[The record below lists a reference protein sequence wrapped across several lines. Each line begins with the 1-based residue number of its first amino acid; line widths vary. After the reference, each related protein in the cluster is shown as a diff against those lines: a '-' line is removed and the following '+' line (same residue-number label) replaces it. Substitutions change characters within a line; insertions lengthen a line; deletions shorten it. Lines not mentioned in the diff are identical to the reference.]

1 MLPGMASSAV
11 GSTAAQTSD
20 GRPGHVEGV
29 TGTRR
34 ALLAARAHWVFLIVL
49 AAGAVL
55 RLMAMLG
62 YRPALWFWAD
72 SFVYVNAAIDP
83 QPLESRPAGYSLF
96 LWALRPLH
104 SFTAV
109 IAVQHLLGLAMAVCV
124 YAVLRRRTR
133 LPGWGAAL
141 ATVPVL
147 LDAHMLQLEHLVMA
161 DLLFTFLV
169 TAAVTALLWRERPT
183 VLTAVV
189 AGLLLMAAT
198 LTRTVGLPVLIVVLV
213 CMVLGRAGRRPLV
226 SCALAAV
233 VGIGGYAVW
242 HHSEHGVYG
251 LGESNV
257 WLWARTMSFADC
269 ARIQPAGEERLL
281 CPADPPERRPAPPSY
296 IWEAASPLAAVKKDA
311 DRERLTGAFAKEAIM
326 AQPVDFLLT
335 GLRDA
340 LWSFEWTRRVYPTPG
355 PQSAYVFPDSAKP
368 FTGKIASAGRSAP
381 QLTAAY
387 QGRRADTRLV
397 EPYAGLLRAYQSQ
410 GFLRGPFLAVIL
422 LIGLFGVLARWRRLG
437 GPALLP
443 WAVAMT
449 LLLLPPLIAAFDH
462 RYVVPVIPVACLA
475 AGPAFEGLRRRLG
488 DRRTRC
494 ASPADTRS

>member
-1 MLPGMASSAV
+1 MLPGMASSTA
-11 GSTAAQTSD
+11 GSTAATAAE
-20 GRPGHVEGV
+20 GRPASAGPA
-29 TGTRR
+29 TRIR
-34 ALLAARAHWVFLIVL
+34 RVLPAARAHWVFLLVL

-55 RLMAMLG
+55 RLVAMLG

-72 SFVYVNAAIDP
+72 SFVYVNAAVRL
-83 QPLESRPAGYSLF
+83 QPLESRPVGYSLF
-96 LWALRPLH
+96 LWALRPLQG
-104 SFTAV
+104 FAAV

-124 YAVLRRRTR
+124 YAVLRRRAR
-133 LPGWGAAL
+133 LPGWGATL
-141 ATVPVL
+141 AAVPVL
-147 LDAHMLQLEHLVMA
+147 LDVHLVQLEHLVMA

-183 VLTAVV
+183 VGTAVV
-189 AGLLLMAAT
+189 AGLSLMAAT

-213 CMVLGRAGRRPLV
+213 CMVIARAGWRPLV
-226 SCALAAV
+226 ACALAAMA
-233 VGIGGYAVW
+233 GIGGYAVW

-251 LGESNV
+251 LGQSNV

-269 ARIQPAGEERLL
+269 ARIHPAGEERVL
-281 CPADPPERRPAPPSY
+281 CPSDPPGRRPAPPSY
-296 IWEAASPLAAVKKDA
+296 IWEAGSPLAKVRKDA
-311 DRERLTGAFAKEAIM
+311 DRERLSGAFSKEAIM
-326 AQPVDFLLT
+326 AQPVDFLVT

-355 PQSAYVFPDSAKP
+355 PQSAYVFPDSVKP
-368 FTGKIASAGRSAP
+368 FTSKIASSGRSAP

-387 QGRRADTRLV
+387 QGGRADTRLV

-410 GFLRGPFLAVIL
+410 GFLRGPLLAVIL
-422 LIGLFGVLARWRRLG
+422 LAGLFGVLARWRRLG
-437 GPALLP
+437 GPVLLP

-475 AGPAFEGLRRRLG
+475 AGLAFQNLRARRAE
-488 DRRTRC
+488 RRAEIRQANVT
-494 ASPADTRS
+494 